1 MRTATH
7 VMSRILYG
15 VRAARVEEVRFYYS
29 YGLAGDCLGQE
40 GQSSQSDPPWLET

>member
-7 VMSRILYG
+7 VMRSILYH
-15 VRAARVEEVRFYYS
+15 VRAARIEEEGYYS
-29 YGLAGDCLGQE
+29 HGLAGDCLGQE